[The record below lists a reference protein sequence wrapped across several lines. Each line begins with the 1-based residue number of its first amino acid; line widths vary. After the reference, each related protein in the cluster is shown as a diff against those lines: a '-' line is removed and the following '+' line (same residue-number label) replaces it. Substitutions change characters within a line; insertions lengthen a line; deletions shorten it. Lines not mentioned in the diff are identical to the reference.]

1 MKNRLLI
8 NHSNRTLVMDRT
20 FAKYAANTRSE
31 EYAHL
36 QKVRQDYPDYQV
48 IRRQIKTNNNKE
60 TYRGL
65 TYEYM
70 EDYILT
76 HGTPEEIKKN
86 LKIYDEKKLISECH
100 SKARRYPVIKSW
112 FLETFPEILKFG
124 MNEDPKVV
132 ENGTETKNVV
142 NAAPKLAAV
151 S

>member
-1 MKNRLLI
+1 MKNKLLI
-8 NHSNRTLVMDRT
+8 NHTNRTIIMDRT

-36 QKVRQDYPDYQV
+36 QRVRQDYPEYEV
-48 IRRQIKTNNNKE
+48 IRRKINSNNNKE
-60 TYRGL
+60 TSRGL

-112 FLETFPEILKFG
+112 FLETYPEILKFG

-132 ENGTETKNVV
+132 ETEKDVKNVV
-142 NAAPKLAAV
+142 SVAPKLAAV

>member
-1 MKNRLLI
+1 MKNKLLI
-8 NHSNRTLVMDRT
+8 NHTNRTIIMDRT

-36 QKVRQDYPDYQV
+36 QRVRQDYPEYEV
-48 IRRQIKTNNNKE
+48 IRRKINSNNNKE

-112 FLETFPEILKFG
+112 FLETYPEILKFG

-132 ENGTETKNVV
+132 ETEKDVKNVV
-142 NAAPKLAAV
+142 SVAPKLAAV

>member
-1 MKNRLLI
+1 MKNKLLI
-8 NHSNRTLVMDRT
+8 NHSNRTIVMDRT

-31 EYAHL
+31 EYDHL
-36 QKVRQDYPDYQV
+36 QRVRQDYPGYEV
-48 IRRQIKTNNNKE
+48 IRRKINSNVNKE

-112 FLETFPEILKFG
+112 FLETYPEILKFG

-132 ENGTETKNVV
+132 ETENDVKNVV
-142 NAAPKLAAV
+142 NVAPKLAAV

>member
-1 MKNRLLI
+1 
-8 NHSNRTLVMDRT
+8 MDRT

>member
-8 NHSNRTLVMDRT
+8 NHTNRTLVMDRT

>member
-1 MKNRLLI
+1 MKNKLLI
-8 NHSNRTLVMDRT
+8 NHANRTIVMDRT
-20 FAKYAANTRSE
+20 FAKYASNTRSE
-31 EYAHL
+31 EYDHL
-36 QKVRQDYPDYQV
+36 QRVRQDYPGYEV
-48 IRRQIKTNNNKE
+48 IRRKINSNVNKE

>member
-1 MKNRLLI
+1 MKNKLLI
-8 NHSNRTLVMDRT
+8 NHANRTIVMDRT
-20 FAKYAANTRSE
+20 FAKYATNTRSE
-31 EYAHL
+31 EYDHL
-36 QKVRQDYPDYQV
+36 QRVRQDYPGYEV
-48 IRRQIKTNNNKE
+48 IRRKINSNVNKE

-112 FLETFPEILKFG
+112 FLETYPEILKFG

-132 ENGTETKNVV
+132 ETENDVKNVV

>member
-1 MKNRLLI
+1 
-8 NHSNRTLVMDRT
+8 MDRT

-86 LKIYDEKKLISECH
+86 LKTYDEKKLISECH

-112 FLETFPEILKFG
+112 FLETFPEVLKFG
-124 MNEDPKVV
+124 MNEDPKVIET
-132 ENGTETKNVV
+132 ENDAKNVV
-142 NAAPKLAAV
+142 SAAPKLAAV

>member
-1 MKNRLLI
+1 MKNKLLI
-8 NHSNRTLVMDRT
+8 NHANRTIVMDRT

-31 EYAHL
+31 EYDHL
-36 QKVRQDYPDYQV
+36 QRVRQDYPGYEV
-48 IRRQIKTNNNKE
+48 IRRKINSNVNKE

-112 FLETFPEILKFG
+112 FLETYPEILKFG

-132 ENGTETKNVV
+132 ETENDVKNVV

>member
-1 MKNRLLI
+1 MKNKLLI
-8 NHSNRTLVMDRT
+8 NHSNRTIVMDRT

-31 EYAHL
+31 EYDHL
-36 QKVRQDYPDYQV
+36 QRVRQDYPGYEV
-48 IRRQIKTNNNKE
+48 IRRKINSNVNKE

-112 FLETFPEILKFG
+112 FLETYPEILKFG

-132 ENGTETKNVV
+132 ETENDVKNVV

>member
-1 MKNRLLI
+1 MKNKLLI
-8 NHSNRTLVMDRT
+8 NHANRTIIMDRT

-36 QKVRQDYPDYQV
+36 QRVRQDYPEYEV
-48 IRRQIKTNNNKE
+48 IRCKINSNNNKE

-70 EDYILT
+70 EDYILS

-112 FLETFPEILKFG
+112 FLETYPEIMKFG
-124 MNEDPKVV
+124 MNEEPKVI
-132 ENGTETKNVV
+132 ETETEARNIV
-142 NAAPKLAAV
+142 NATPKLAVA

>member
-1 MKNRLLI
+1 MKNKLLI
-8 NHSNRTLVMDRT
+8 NHANRTIVMDRT

-31 EYAHL
+31 EYDHL
-36 QKVRQDYPDYQV
+36 QRVRQDYPGYEV
-48 IRRQIKTNNNKE
+48 IRRKINSNVNKE

-112 FLETFPEILKFG
+112 FLETYPEILKFG

-132 ENGTETKNVV
+132 ETENDVKNVA

>member
-8 NHSNRTLVMDRT
+8 NHTNRTLVMDRT

-48 IRRQIKTNNNKE
+48 IRRQIKINNNKE

-112 FLETFPEILKFG
+112 FLETFPEILTFG

>member
-1 MKNRLLI
+1 MKNKLLI
-8 NHSNRTLVMDRT
+8 NHANRTIVMDRT

-31 EYAHL
+31 EYDHL
-36 QKVRQDYPDYQV
+36 QRVRQDYPGYEV
-48 IRRQIKTNNNKE
+48 IRRKINSNVNKE

-112 FLETFPEILKFG
+112 FLETYPEILKFG

-132 ENGTETKNVV
+132 ETENDVKNFA

>member
-1 MKNRLLI
+1 MKNKLLI
-8 NHSNRTLVMDRT
+8 NHANRTIIMDRT

-36 QKVRQDYPDYQV
+36 QRVRQDYPEYEV
-48 IRRQIKTNNNKE
+48 IRRKINSNNNKE

-112 FLETFPEILKFG
+112 FLETYPEILKFG

-132 ENGTETKNVV
+132 ETENDVKNVV
-142 NAAPKLAAV
+142 SATPKLAAV

>member
-124 MNEDPKVV
+124 MNEDPKVIET
-132 ENGTETKNVV
+132 ENDAKNVV
-142 NAAPKLAAV
+142 SAAPKLAVA

>member
-1 MKNRLLI
+1 MKTRLLI
-8 NHSNRTLVMDRT
+8 NQSNRTLVMDRT

>member
-1 MKNRLLI
+1 MKNKLLI
-8 NHSNRTLVMDRT
+8 NHTNRTIIMDRT

-36 QKVRQDYPDYQV
+36 QRVRQDYPEYEV
-48 IRRQIKTNNNKE
+48 IRRKINSNNNKE

-112 FLETFPEILKFG
+112 FLETYPEIMKFG
-124 MNEDPKVV
+124 MNEDPKVL
-132 ENGTETKNVV
+132 ETEARTIV
-142 NAAPKLAAV
+142 NASPKLAVA

>member
-1 MKNRLLI
+1 MKNKLLI
-8 NHSNRTLVMDRT
+8 NHTNRTIIMDRT

-36 QKVRQDYPDYQV
+36 QRVRQDYPEYEV
-48 IRRQIKTNNNKE
+48 IRRKINSNNNKE

-132 ENGTETKNVV
+132 ETENDVKNVV
-142 NAAPKLAAV
+142 SAAPKLAVA

>member
-8 NHSNRTLVMDRT
+8 NHTNRTLVMDRT

-124 MNEDPKVV
+124 MNEDPKVIET
-132 ENGTETKNVV
+132 ENDAKNVV
-142 NAAPKLAAV
+142 SAAPKLAVA

>member
-1 MKNRLLI
+1 MKNKLLI
-8 NHSNRTLVMDRT
+8 NHTNRTIIMDRT

-36 QKVRQDYPDYQV
+36 QRVRQDYPEYEV
-48 IRRQIKTNNNKE
+48 IRRKINSNNNKE

-112 FLETFPEILKFG
+112 FLETYPEILKFG

-132 ENGTETKNVV
+132 ETEKDVKNIASV
-142 NAAPKLAAV
+142 APKLAAV

>member
-1 MKNRLLI
+1 MKNKLLI
-8 NHSNRTLVMDRT
+8 NHANRTIVMDRT

-31 EYAHL
+31 EYDHL
-36 QKVRQDYPDYQV
+36 QRVRQDYPGYEV
-48 IRRQIKTNNNKE
+48 IRRKINSNVNKE

-70 EDYILT
+70 EDYILI

-112 FLETFPEILKFG
+112 FLETYPEILKFG

-132 ENGTETKNVV
+132 ETENDVKNVV